1 MIAIMLIVIGIILL
15 FVAKHK
21 RKQEH
26 YDYLAQY
33 SRTIKVDSMISEQQ
47 AIDMK
52 SLSERSLQDIFYQG
66 WKNLSKQLGKLALL
80 KVGVFLAG
88 LIFIGIEFNQRFVRG
103 SAMIVIAITVICGL
117 LFAYLWLKKREQTQF
132 EESFPDALNML
143 SSAVSSGESITH
155 AIMYV
160 GNTLNNEVGREFKIM
175 GKRLQLGES
184 PDEVFRKAC
193 LRFPYPTFHF
203 FVITLRANM
212 QRGGQLKEII
222 LRLNRLLFN
231 ARSIEKK
238 KYALTSEA
246 RTSAKIVAAIPIF
259 FLFILQ
265 YLSPENYEFVMF
277 DPSGRPIL
285 FYVLISEAIGIA
297 IVWGLMKSVR

>member
-1 MIAIMLIVIGIILL
+1 MIAILLIFVGVILL
-15 FVAKHK
+15 LLAQRK
-21 RKQEH
+21 RKSER
-26 YDYLAQY
+26 YDYLDQF
-33 SRTIKVDSMISEQQ
+33 SRTVYVDSMTSEQQ
-47 AIDMK
+47 AIDIK
-52 SLSERSLQDIFYQG
+52 SLSDRS
-66 WKNLSKQLGKLALL
+66 WKDRATQAWSNLNKKLGHLAIV
-80 KVGVFLAG
+80 KVVSYLCV
-88 LIFIGIEFNQRFVRG
+88 LIFLGIEFNQRFVRG
-103 SAMIVIAITVICGL
+103 SVWSVVVITVLAGF
-117 LFAYLWLKKREQTQF
+117 LFAYLWLRKREQNQF
-132 EESFPDALNML
+132 EENFPDALNML
-143 SSAVSSGESITH
+143 SSAVSAGESITH

-160 GNTLNNEVGREFKIM
+160 GNTLNNEVGKEFKIM

-184 PDEVFRKAC
+184 PDDVFRKAC
-193 LRFPYPTFHF
+193 LRFPYPSFHF

-231 ARSIEKK
+231 ARAIEKK

-246 RTSAKIVAAIPIF
+246 RTSAKIVAAIPFF

-277 DPSGRPIL
+277 DPGGRPIL
-285 FYVLISEAIGIA
+285 YYVLISEAIGIA

>member
-1 MIAIMLIVIGIILL
+1 MIGLLLIILGIVL
-15 FVAKHK
+15 LLVAK
-21 RKQEH
+21 RKQKQEG

-33 SRTIKVDSMISEQQ
+33 SRARYVDSMTSEQQ
-47 AIDMK
+47 AIDIK
-52 SLSERSLQDIFYQG
+52 SLSDRSLQDRFNQG

-80 KVGVFLAG
+80 KVMIFLVGLVFL
-88 LIFIGIEFNQRFVRG
+88 GIEFNQRFIRG
-103 SAMIVIAITVICGL
+103 SALLVIVITVIAGVF
-117 LFAYLWLKKREQTQF
+117 FAYLWLKKREQTQF

-160 GNTLNNEVGREFKIM
+160 GNTLNNEVGKEFKIM

-184 PDEVFRKAC
+184 PDDVFRKAC
-193 LRFPYPTFHF
+193 LRFPYPSFHF

-212 QRGGQLKEII
+212 QRGGQLKEVI

>member
-1 MIAIMLIVIGIILL
+1 MIAILLILIGVVLL
-15 FVAKHK
+15 WFAK
-21 RKQEH
+21 RKRTRER
-26 YDYLAQY
+26 YDYLDQF
-33 SRTIKVDSMISEQQ
+33 SRTVYVDSMTSEQQ
-47 AIDMK
+47 AIDIK
-52 SLSERSLQDIFYQG
+52 SLSDRTWTDRATQG
-66 WKNLSKQLGKLALL
+66 WRNLNKQLGKLAVI
-80 KVGVFLAG
+80 KVVSYLCL
-88 LIFIGIEFNQRFVRG
+88 LIFLGMEFNQRFVRG
-103 SAMIVIAITVICGL
+103 SVMLVVVITVLSGL
-117 LFAYLWLKKREQTQF
+117 AFAYFWLKKREKNQF

-143 SSAVSSGESITH
+143 SSAVSAGESITH

-160 GNTLNNEVGREFKIM
+160 GNTLNNEVGKEFKIM

-184 PDEVFRKAC
+184 PDDVFRKAC
-193 LRFPYPTFHF
+193 LRFPYPSFHF

-246 RTSAKIVAAIPIF
+246 RTSAKIVAAIPFF

-277 DPSGRPIL
+277 DPGGRPIL
-285 FYVLISEAIGIA
+285 YYVLISEAIGIA